1 MQLGARENK
10 DERFA
15 HYSEKTFKKTASLIA
30 YSCQAVSLFKCFTP
44 RNKKKNTDFFFK
56 YQVSVLSGADSTLQ
70 AVAFQYG
77 RQLGMAFQ
85 LVDDLLDFIATSAQ
99 LGKPVAADLRLGLAT
114 APVLFAAQKVIP
126 VFQIK
131 DSIKSVTK

>member
-44 RNKKKNTDFFFK
+44 RNKKKNDFFF
-56 YQVSVLSGADSTLQ
+56 
-70 AVAFQYG
+70 
-77 RQLGMAFQ
+77 
-85 LVDDLLDFIATSAQ
+85 
-99 LGKPVAADLRLGLAT
+99 
-114 APVLFAAQKVIP
+114 
-126 VFQIK
+126 
-131 DSIKSVTK
+131 

>member
-44 RNKKKNTDFFFK
+44 RNKKKILIFFLNIRSQCSLEPILPYKLLHFNM
-56 YQVSVLSGADSTLQ
+56 VDS
-70 AVAFQYG
+70 
-77 RQLGMAFQ
+77 
-85 LVDDLLDFIATSAQ
+85 
-99 LGKPVAADLRLGLAT
+99 
-114 APVLFAAQKVIP
+114 
-126 VFQIK
+126 
-131 DSIKSVTK
+131 